1 MIQCECAV
9 IIIFFKTFTLQSYHS
24 NFGRRA
30 SIILHP
36 GSLQQTEPILAVLH
50 RMTYVYIWKI
60 GLVWSFME
68 TAKNHHDFGQKKW
81 ALLLDWTDISQKN
94 ETRFGH
100 CLPKN
105 PLKKLFIW
113 PYRWFW
119 NFKVFGSN
127 VELSS
132 PFIKMGQLLR
142 SRHSAIVMIALA

>member
-1 MIQCECAV
+1 MHYNTCITELPLNKAEHACININTVIQCECAV

-50 RMTYVYIWKI
+50 PMTYVYTWKI

-81 ALLLDWTDISQKN
+81 ALLLD
-94 ETRFGH
+94 
-100 CLPKN
+100 
-105 PLKKLFIW
+105 
-113 PYRWFW
+113 
-119 NFKVFGSN
+119 
-127 VELSS
+127 
-132 PFIKMGQLLR
+132 
-142 SRHSAIVMIALA
+142 